1 MIITIYVL
9 EQCLLIWSC
18 PKKYLS
24 VWMSLGNFGR
34 LESFRCM
41 AFSSHLKLLATLM
54 DPDGSDRPFENMEE
68 TFCLKFIPKFSGD
81 HFFNN

>member
-1 MIITIYVL
+1 
-9 EQCLLIWSC
+9 
-18 PKKYLS
+18 
-24 VWMSLGNFGR
+24 MSLGNFGL

-54 DPDGSDRPFENMEE
+54 DPDGSDRPFENMEG

-81 HFFNN
+81 HFLTTKSQILVIKYFHIFNM